1 MYFFWL
7 IRKNVD
13 SRSLKQS
20 ILTSQYHFGIS
31 FPSLASL
38 AGIRSTFISFG
49 KMKRYRVLKV
59 HFYFHYR
66 LLSTCRRRSSDANR
80 NIALRDSNERSVSHL
95 HKYIEAAFKLASRIL
110 EWRDSGS
117 SLEIL
122 ELSLRNRYK
131 LYFRMTRLRNKFS
144 LSTDVWYLSSLSR
157 YIRITQ

>member
-7 IRKNVD
+7 IRKSVD

-31 FPSLASL
+31 FPSHASL

-49 KMKRYRVLKV
+49 KMKRCRVLKV

-66 LLSTCRRRSSDANR
+66 DSYPPVVVALLTQAVTSHYETAANVLYR
-80 NIALRDSNERSVSHL
+80 IYINTLRPHL
-95 HKYIEAAFKLASRIL
+95 NLHLEIL
-110 EWRDSGS
+110 ERRDSGW

-131 LYFRMTRLRNKFS
+131 LYFRMTRLGNKFS
-144 LSTDVWYLSSLSR
+144 SSNDVWYLSSLSR
-157 YIRITQ
+157 CIRV